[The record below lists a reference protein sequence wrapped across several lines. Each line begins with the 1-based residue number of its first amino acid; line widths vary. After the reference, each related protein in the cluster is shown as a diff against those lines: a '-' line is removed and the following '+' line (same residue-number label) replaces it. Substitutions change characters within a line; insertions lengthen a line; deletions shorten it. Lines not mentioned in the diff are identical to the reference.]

1 MMYYLLI
8 FFSMDVKKKYKEI
21 ILRNNIQI
29 IHLYAFIQFMHCPQN
44 QLEYATPFF
53 NSTFQMLL

>member
-1 MMYYLLI
+1 
-8 FFSMDVKKKYKEI
+8 MDVKKKYKEI